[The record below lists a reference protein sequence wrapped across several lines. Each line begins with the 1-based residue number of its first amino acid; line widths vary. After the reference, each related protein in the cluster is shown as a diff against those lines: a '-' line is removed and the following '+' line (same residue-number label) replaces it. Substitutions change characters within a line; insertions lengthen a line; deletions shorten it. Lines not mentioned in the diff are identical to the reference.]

1 MFGRVLN
8 KFFVTKF
15 ILNENL
21 YHSDSIKKSYQIHKF
36 DSLFVIKDKVGKV
49 SLDQTGELEIKN
61 KRYQIGKNV

>member
-8 KFFVTKF
+8 KFSVTKF
-15 ILNENL
+15 ILNKNL
-21 YHSDSIKKSYQIHKF
+21 HHSNSIKKISNTHKF
-36 DSLFVIKDKVGKV
+36 DSLFVIKDKVGNV